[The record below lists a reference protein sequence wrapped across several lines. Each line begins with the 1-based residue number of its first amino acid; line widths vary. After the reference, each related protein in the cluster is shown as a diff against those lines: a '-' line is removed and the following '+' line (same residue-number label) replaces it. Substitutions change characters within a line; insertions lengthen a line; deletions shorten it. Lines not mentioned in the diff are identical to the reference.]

1 MNNKI
6 LYFSGGAVVGAA
18 AMWLLLK
25 KKYDDELE
33 QRTQS
38 VIRAFTEQ
46 ANRNA
51 KTSLDDPSI
60 EPDKTE
66 LADTPDNEKDIM
78 RNASDLSKRPRVDY
92 TAYGRTDDASTETKI
107 MSEPTVSETHII
119 APIDF
124 GEIENYVQIQM
135 TQFYDGVLTD
145 DDFNMIDPADLEK
158 WLGGID
164 PMNYYGEYEDDAVH
178 IRNDSMKCYIEIVK
192 DERLF
197 AAIMAERN
205 RQ

>member
-92 TAYGRTDDASTETKI
+92 TAYGLNEDASTEANI
-107 MSEPTVSETHII
+107 VSEPAVSETHII

-124 GEIENYVQIQM
+124 GKIEDYAQIQM

-164 PMNYYGEYEDDAVH
+164 PMNHYGEYEDDAVH
-178 IRNDSMKCYIEIVK
+178 IRNDSMQCYIEIVK

-205 RQ
+205 R

>member
-1 MNNKI
+1 MINKI

-51 KTSLDDPSI
+51 KNSLDDPSI

-78 RNASDLSKRPRVDY
+78 RNAGDLSKRPRVDY
-92 TAYGRTDDASTETKI
+92 TAYGRTDDAPTETKI
-107 MSEPTVSETHII
+107 ASEPTVSETHII

-124 GEIENYVQIQM
+124 GEIEDYVQIQM

-164 PMNYYGEYEDDAVH
+164 PMNHYGEYEDDAVH

-205 RQ
+205 R